1 MEKGVRELYLAMKAC
16 IPGYIQERGQAYA
29 DEERVQITQITPE
42 SLKATVMGD
51 GGTYRVVIDR
61 SDFWQSTCDCPY
73 EDLCK
78 HMAAAYFHTYSK
90 AVVKQFEALIV
101 PADEV
106 DWRDERG
113 GNRRHGWNELTM
125 SIGMWTTLRRT

>member
-61 SDFWQSTCDCPY
+61 SDFWQSRVTVLMRICVS
-73 EDLCK
+73 
-78 HMAAAYFHTYSK
+78 TWR
-90 AVVKQFEALIV
+90 QLIFT
-101 PADEV
+101 PIL
-106 DWRDERG
+106 RLSL
-113 GNRRHGWNELTM
+113 NNSRRSSFRQM
-125 SIGMWTTLRRT
+125 K